1 MRGVRRAKGA
11 AAEGGGGGG
20 IEEAVVG
27 LRRRRGAASPCL
39 RPRLLCYTRCG
50 YPRFAGCSSIRP
62 RFRPLIGEGKRM
74 RVEGA
79 SERPNAGVQKEGG
92 TPGASQVYRTGLSGV
107 WLAVGGDDLGL
118 IVRGLLA
125 SR

>member
-1 MRGVRRAKGA
+1 
-11 AAEGGGGGG
+11 
-20 IEEAVVG
+20 
-27 LRRRRGAASPCL
+27 
-39 RPRLLCYTRCG
+39 
-50 YPRFAGCSSIRP
+50 
-62 RFRPLIGEGKRM
+62 M

-92 TPGASQVYRTGLSGV
+92 RGRRNAGSEPGLSDGIKRGV
-107 WLAVGGDDLGL
+107 VSRGGDDLGL